1 MEAATASPSVK
12 VRLNKAACKALRRE
26 AKRDMQNSLQ
36 ERALFTG
43 KDERQEAVDEY
54 TVQLLEAADLLGAI
68 HNVRNEFKEG
78 AALLWLTAPA
88 LTWIRRTH
96 GACTDHLR
104 TLDEGDEAPYGYNA
118 REAYLVHVLG
128 LVVAAADKA
137 DEHREVA
144 A

>member
-1 MEAATASPSVK
+1 MGAATASPPVK

-36 ERALFTG
+36 ERALFAG
-43 KDERQEAVDEY
+43 KDGRQEVVDEY

-68 HNVRNEFKEG
+68 YSVRNEFKEG

-88 LTWIRRTH
+88 LTWIRRMY
-96 GACTDHLR
+96 GACIDHLA
-104 TLDEGDEAPYGYNA
+104 TLDEGDEAPYSYNA

-128 LVVAAADKA
+128 LVVAAADKGG
-137 DEHREVA
+137 ES
-144 A
+144 